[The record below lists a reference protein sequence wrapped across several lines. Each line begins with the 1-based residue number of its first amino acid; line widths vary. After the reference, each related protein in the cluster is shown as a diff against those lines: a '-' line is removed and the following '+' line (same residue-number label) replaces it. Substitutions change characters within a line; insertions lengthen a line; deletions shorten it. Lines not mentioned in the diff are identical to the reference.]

1 MDDLTTLE
9 DIIEA
14 QQALQGFVRITDLVP
29 LALPGQGLP
38 GGWLHLKAE
47 SLQQTGSF
55 KVRGA
60 YNRMRRMTAEERA
73 RGVIASSAGNHAQGV
88 ALAARELG
96 IAATIVMPATAPL
109 QKVENTRKLGA
120 TVELCGAFYD
130 DAYERA
136 LALQKETGAVFIHAF
151 NDRHVIAGQGTIG
164 LEVLTQLPD
173 VQTILVPV
181 GGGGMAAGIA
191 LAAKSLRPD
200 IEVLGVEPSGAASMK
215 QSLLRG
221 EVTTL
226 ATCST
231 IADGVA
237 VKTPG
242 DLTFALCQ
250 KYLDDILTVD
260 EDEIASAI
268 LTMMEQAKMV
278 VEGAGAVAVAGA
290 MHAGGRLNG
299 RRTVAIVSGGNIDV
313 SMVSRIIDRGLVKT
327 GRKAELVARI
337 TDRPGQLSRMLECVG
352 AAGANILSIQHERS
366 RSTLP
371 IGQVVVELVL
381 ETSGFE
387 HIAEVLRQLA
397 DLGIDAVNVTQ

>member
-1 MDDLTTLE
+1 MDISLNDVL
-9 DIIEA
+9 EA
-14 QQALQGFVRITDLVP
+14 QKALAHFARVTDLVP
-29 LALPGQGLP
+29 LNLPGQGLP
-38 GGWLHLKAE
+38 GGRLLLKAE

-60 YNRMRRMTAEERA
+60 YNRMRLMTQEERA
-73 RGVIASSAGNHAQGV
+73 RGVIAASAGNHAQGV

-96 IAATIVMPATAPL
+96 IHATIVMPATAPL

-120 TVELCGAFYD
+120 EVVLCGAFYD
-130 DAYERA
+130 DANARA
-136 LALQKETGAVFIHAF
+136 LELQGESGAVFVHAF
-151 NDRHVIAGQGTIG
+151 DDRAVVAGQGTIA
-164 LEVLTQLPD
+164 LEILAQMPD
-173 VQTILVPV
+173 VQTILVPI

-200 IEVLGVEPSGAASMK
+200 IEVLGVEPEGAASMK
-215 QSLLRG
+215 QSFLRG
-221 EVTTL
+221 EVTTF
-226 ATCST
+226 ANCST

-242 DLTFALCQ
+242 VLPFALCQ

-268 LTMMEQAKMV
+268 LYMMEQAKMV

-299 RRTVAIVSGGNIDV
+299 HRRVAVVSGGNIDV
-313 SMVSRIIDRGLVKT
+313 SMVSRIIDRGLIKT
-327 GRKAELVARI
+327 GRKAELIARI
-337 TDRPGQLSRMLECVG
+337 IDRPGQLSRILDCVAG
-352 AAGANILSIQHERS
+352 AGANILSIQHERS

-371 IGQVVVELVL
+371 IGQVVVELVV

-387 HIAEVLRQLA
+387 HIAEVLQRLG
-397 DLGIDAVNVTQ
+397 DMGIDAVNVTQ